1 MAMTIERFNG
11 RISIIGQ
18 GGQFKILEGIEQK
31 VVESIAKKD
40 AAKAKMQPSIP
51 KRFGKIRAFRQFDYT
66 KKGTS
71 NARKMRNRR

>member
-1 MAMTIERFNG
+1 MTIERFNG

-18 GGQFKILEGIEQK
+18 GGVFRVLEGIEKK

-51 KRFGKIRAFRQFDYT
+51 KRFGKIRAFRQFNYT
-66 KKGTS
+66 KKGAS
-71 NARKMRNRR
+71 NAGKIRNKR